1 MFHVK
6 LFEFTKFYIYNIQKL
21 AKMNVKKIGF
31 FTFAFFLP
39 SLFPVVAILTG
50 AILQFFQHSIFTPA
64 PYVFHTPPILK
75 NLIPPLIILPLPL
88 LSTPLTTP
96 QNPNPYPQSTP
107 LSIKKQRNF
116 AINHDI
122 NTTNQ
127 NKSNPQHN
135 KKTLSN

>member
-1 MFHVK
+1 MNSR
-6 LFEFTKFYIYNIQKL
+6 KFYIYNIQKL

-39 SLFPVVAILTG
+39 SLFPAVAILTG

-75 NLIPPLIILPLPL
+75 NLISHSHLPILPLPL

-107 LSIKKQRNF
+107 LSIQKQRNF
-116 AINHDI
+116 ATNHNLNI
-122 NTTNQ
+122 SIQKQIQTPTQ
-127 NKSNPQHN
+127 
-135 KKTLSN
+135 